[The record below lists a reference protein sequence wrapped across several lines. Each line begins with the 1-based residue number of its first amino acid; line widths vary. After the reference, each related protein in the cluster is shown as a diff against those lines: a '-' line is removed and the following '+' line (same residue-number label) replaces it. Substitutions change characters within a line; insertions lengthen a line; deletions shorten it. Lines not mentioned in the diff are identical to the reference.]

1 MLDEFVIF
9 SRRGLVVWKK
19 TDSRVKGDPVDDLI
33 RTVLLE
39 ERAGKSHHTCA
50 SYALKWALDNERQL
64 VYVAIYQ
71 KSLTLAYVDEL
82 LARVPKA
89 FVNYFEE
96 GGGSSA
102 WPEIEARALSGTVDF
117 GARYRKALVAANQAK
132 ARRRAQKK
140 QRGFEETERGREFLA
155 AKEERGELVDV
166 APKKSKK
173 STPEVDSEEEEE
185 DGEEEGGDGPVD
197 LSTMTPEQV
206 RELLRKKRAAKKRG
220 KASPARKPRKAKSG
234 DADGAKSPAKK
245 KGKEKRRWAGAK
257 SKISQADM
265 AELDMSASK
274 GKRSGGG
281 DDDDAYEATNDA
293 DFGRTEMDEQEEE
306 EDSSDDDDGEGG
318 GGGKGWFGSVGGFF
332 QQITG
337 NKTLER
343 ADLAPVLKQM
353 TELLTGKNVALEVAQ
368 QIVESVAQQLEGQ
381 KLGSFTR
388 VKTAV
393 RKAVEE
399 AVERILTPKKSIDV
413 LREALT
419 AKRKGKPYVVVFVGV
434 NGVGKS
440 TSLSKVCYYLQQ
452 KKLNVLIA
460 ACDTFR
466 SGAVEQLKT
475 HARRLKVEVFE
486 RGYAKDPAGVAR
498 SAVEYAAANKKDV
511 VLVDTAGRMQNNEPL
526 MRALTKLVTVNNPD
540 LVLFVGEALVGNDG
554 VDQLYHFNK
563 CLADLSTLNRPRLID
578 GIILSKFDTVDD
590 KVGAAVSMVH
600 KTGQPVVFVGTGQK
614 YTHLRRLNV
623 RTVVKTLFS

>member
-9 SRRGLVVWKK
+9 SRKGLVIWKK

-39 ERAGKSHHTCA
+39 ERAGKSFHTVQN
-50 SYALKWALDNERQL
+50 YALKWALDNKRQL

-71 KSLTLAYVDEL
+71 KSLPLAYVDEL

-89 FVNYFEE
+89 FVAYLED

-102 WPEIEARALSGTVDF
+102 WAEIEERALCATIDF

-132 ARRRAQKK
+132 ARRRQQKK
-140 QRGFEETERGREFLA
+140 QRGFEETERGREYLA
-155 AKEERGELVDV
+155 AKEERGEVVDIGSSSG
-166 APKKSKK
+166 KKSGKGSK
-173 STPEVDSEEEEE
+173 STPETD
-185 DGEEEGGDGPVD
+185 DADADDEGPID
-197 LSTMTPEQV
+197 LSTLTPDQV
-206 RELLRKKRAAKKRG
+206 RERLRKARAAKRRGG
-220 KASPARKPRKAKSG
+220 KASPARKPRKANA
-234 DADGAKSPAKK
+234 DAGSKSPAK

-257 SKISQADM
+257 GKISEADM
-265 AELDMSASK
+265 AELDMSKAK
-274 GKRSGGG
+274 GGGG
-281 DDDDAYEATNDA
+281 DDGYEATNDA

-306 EDSSDDDDGEGG
+306 SSSDEDDGDDAGGGG

-353 TELLTGKNVALEVAQ
+353 TDLLTSKNVALEVAQ
-368 QIVESVAQQLEGQ
+368 AIVESVAQQLEGQ
-381 KLGSFTR
+381 KLSSFTR
-388 VKTAV
+388 VSTAV
-393 RKAVEE
+393 RRAIEE

-413 LREALT
+413 LREALL
-419 AKRKGKPYVVVFVGV
+419 ARRKGKPYVVVFVGV

-498 SAVEYAAANKKDV
+498 SAVEYATANKKDV

-526 MRALTKLVTVNNPD
+526 MRALTKLVTVNDPD

-563 CLADLSTLNRPRLID
+563 CLADLSTLNKPRLID